1 MRDKEGKKEQSG
13 KKNHGRLK
21 TSTPTGL
28 SRAVRFS
35 ARCFAQT
42 AIMDN
47 CVIRQHGHYAT
58 AHSHS
63 ASQFLV
69 AHDTMPLVGN
79 DDMPIPA
86 ALPSGFT
93 VA

>member
-1 MRDKEGKKEQSG
+1 MREKEEKHE
-13 KKNHGRLK
+13 HGRLK

-28 SRAVRFS
+28 SRCTVRFS

-47 CVIRQHGHYAT
+47 CVIRQHGHDAA

-63 ASQFLV
+63 TSQFLV
-69 AHDTMPLVGN
+69 AHNTMPLVG
-79 DDMPIPA
+79 DDNMTIPP
-86 ALPSGFT
+86 ALSSGFT
-93 VA
+93 IAEL